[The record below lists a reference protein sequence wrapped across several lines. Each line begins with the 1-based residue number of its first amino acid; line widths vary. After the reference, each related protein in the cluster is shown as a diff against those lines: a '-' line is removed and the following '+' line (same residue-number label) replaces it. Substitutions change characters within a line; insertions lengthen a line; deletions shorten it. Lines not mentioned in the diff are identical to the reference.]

1 MATAENAK
9 DAKQVRAQD
18 GGEASVHLMTA
29 TLFAV
34 LAVVA
39 WYVAVERPRVS
50 SHVDTTNLVCIPAP
64 SGFLS
69 NFLLF

>member
-1 MATAENAK
+1 MAAAEKAK
-9 DAKQVRAQD
+9 EIRRERLGD
-18 GGEASVHLMTA
+18 GEAASVHLVTA

-50 SHVDTTNLVCIPAP
+50 FSMIIDN
-64 SGFLS
+64 
-69 NFLLF
+69 NF

>member
-1 MATAENAK
+1 MAGAENGREIRRERLG
-9 DAKQVRAQD
+9 D
-18 GGEASVHLMTA
+18 GEASVHLVTA

-50 SHVDTTNLVCIPAP
+50 
-64 SGFLS
+64 LS
-69 NFLLF
+69 MRI

>member
-1 MATAENAK
+1 MASTENANK
-9 DAKQVRAQD
+9 ETRRERPAD
-18 GGEASVHLMTA
+18 GGEASVHLVTA

-50 SHVDTTNLVCIPAP
+50 VNRHQFVVKN
-64 SGFLS
+64 
-69 NFLLF
+69 